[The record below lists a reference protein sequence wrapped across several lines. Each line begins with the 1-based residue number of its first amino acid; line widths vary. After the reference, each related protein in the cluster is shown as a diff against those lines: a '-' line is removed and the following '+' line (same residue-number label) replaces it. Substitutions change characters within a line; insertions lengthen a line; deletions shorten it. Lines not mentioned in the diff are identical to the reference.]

1 METLP
6 PPPKPNRALQRVEER
21 RGILLVGSLI
31 VAFVSITCVLMTRP
45 RVDVVASWVLIGAI
59 NAQAVFAI
67 GCTLYVLFGDAG
79 VIERSEETCLPIP
92 PVVAERL
99 AAGES
104 LDGLA
109 NPVDDTSSYCVRC
122 CVWRR
127 PGRGRAHHCSTCQR
141 CVVTF
146 DHHCGV
152 FGRCIAGSLRR
163 WRGNMPYFV
172 LLIATGLVAAAT
184 TLSAL
189 VVFLRPIIGDRA
201 YYLFL
206 LCVYPLVGHIGIT
219 CQRRCSRTRPCC
231 WRFERECALC
241 CPALTRAALPPVPDF
256 TEGDARRLV
265 DTMNQP
271 RGAADA
277 APLCAPTPSD
287 AACTAAGAG
296 ADVNADELESGRG
309 QAMPAVALVARTTS
323 LSPGDEKLPVAVGV
337 YVSSE

>member
-31 VAFVSITCVLMTRP
+31 VAFVSITCVLMARP

-109 NPVDDTSSYCVRC
+109 NPVDDTGSYCVRC

-152 FGRCIAGSLRR
+152 FGRCIAGSGF
-163 WRGNMPYFV
+163 RGNMGYFKTI
-172 LLIATGLVAAAT
+172 LLMAAAGFFTCIITIAGGATACNEEDCRARAAAT
-184 TLSAL
+184 
-189 VVFLRPIIGDRA
+189 
-201 YYLFL
+201 
-206 LCVYPLVGHIGIT
+206 
-219 CQRRCSRTRPCC
+219 
-231 WRFERECALC
+231 
-241 CPALTRAALPPVPDF
+241 
-256 TEGDARRLV
+256 
-265 DTMNQP
+265 
-271 RGAADA
+271 
-277 APLCAPTPSD
+277 
-287 AACTAAGAG
+287 
-296 ADVNADELESGRG
+296 
-309 QAMPAVALVARTTS
+309 
-323 LSPGDEKLPVAVGV
+323 
-337 YVSSE
+337 SS

>member
-31 VAFVSITCVLMTRP
+31 VAFVSITCVLMARP

-109 NPVDDTSSYCVRC
+109 NPVDDTGSYCVRC

-152 FGRCIAGSLRR
+152 FGRCIAGSFRH

-189 VVFLRPIIGDRA
+189 VVYLRPIIGDRA

-206 LCVYPLVGHIGIT
+206 LCVYPLAGHIGII
-219 CQRRCSRTRPCC
+219 CQRRCGSSRPCC
-231 WRFERECALC
+231 LRFERECALC
-241 CPALTRAALPPVPDF
+241 CPALARAALPPVPDF
-256 TEGDARRLV
+256 TEDDARRLV
-265 DTMNQP
+265 DTMNRP

-296 ADVNADELESGRG
+296 ADELESGRG
-309 QAMPAVALVARTTS
+309 QVTMPAVALVARTTS
-323 LSPGDEKLPVAVGV
+323 LRPGDEKLPVAVGV
-337 YVSSE
+337 YVSE